1 MSKWMVLSRQGQGY
15 TEDNCGQPSNNQQFI
30 SIVDGQTA
38 DEAYSNLQKM
48 NPHLFAI
55 DLWFGCMRWT
65 SFEFYELKD
74 DFEKKSIIVL
84 LKKNLF

>member
-1 MSKWMVLSRQGQGY
+1 
-15 TEDNCGQPSNNQQFI
+15 
-30 SIVDGQTA
+30 
-38 DEAYSNLQKM
+38 M